1 MNDICPKFEK
11 AVQLLG
17 KRWMGLIVYQLLSG
31 NKRFSDL
38 EKDIPISA
46 KILSER
52 LKELEKEKI
61 LIRTV
66 YPETPVR
73 IEYTLTEK
81 GYSLKPVMQ
90 SIEVWS
96 NNWVK

>member
-17 KRWMGLIVYQLLSG
+17 KRWMGLIIYQLLSG
-31 NKRFSDL
+31 AKRFSDL
-38 EKDIPISA
+38 EKEVHISA

-52 LKELEKEKI
+52 LKALEKEGI

-66 YPETPVR
+66 YPETPVK
-73 IEYTLTEK
+73 IEYSLTEK
-81 GYSLKPVMQ
+81 GKSLDHVMK
-90 SIEVWS
+90 SIESWS
-96 NNWVK
+96 NQWI

>member
-17 KRWMGLIVYQLLSG
+17 KRWMGLIVYHLLSG
-31 NKRFSDL
+31 DKRFSDL

-73 IEYTLTEK
+73 IEYTLTKK
-81 GYSLKPVMQ
+81 GISLKPVMQ

-96 NNWVK
+96 NQWVK